1 MSESAAPPKFTLLYA
16 ILTPVIIL
24 PVLVILIL
32 FIRGDRATQFYNRGL
47 ELTTE
52 KKYAEAAQAF
62 REAGS
67 HGHGE
72 SYYCLAKLYESGAL
86 ASNDAAKAVWE
97 NLQRAALN
105 GSIQA
110 EYELGRLAENAP
122 EPDYANAA
130 LHYRRAALDGHSQA
144 QLAMGKF
151 YENGLG
157 VNQSN
162 ALAVEFYRYAADQNM
177 LDANAALAALHLSG
191 TLGKVDYAAARKY
204 LLPAVKANHPRSC
217 TIMGYVY
224 ENSQPEN
231 EENRQLAAAYYR
243 RAYNLGDAE
252 GGVNYG
258 DWLLKNSRVEDA
270 LTVFTKTFEQHQ
282 FAPAAHRLGV
292 YYCNSKSI
300 DYPKARKYFEIAAA
314 RGYAASWIN
323 LGIMAEQG
331 QGGDV
336 DLARAKECYSMAEK
350 LNHPQAAEYLKK
362 FSPQAQ

>member
-32 FIRGDRATQFYNRGL
+32 FIRGDRATQFYNRAL
-47 ELTTE
+47 VLTAE
-52 KKYAEAAQAF
+52 KKYNEAAQAF

-86 ASNDAAKAVWE
+86 TAPDAARAVWE

-122 EPDYANAA
+122 EADYANAA
-130 LHYRRAALDGHSQA
+130 LHYRRAALDGHSEA

-151 YENGLG
+151 YENGWG
-157 VNQSN
+157 VNQSS
-162 ALAVEFYRYAADQNM
+162 ALAAEFYRYAAAQNM
-177 LDANAALAALHLSG
+177 FDANAALATLHLSG
-191 TLGKVDYAAARKY
+191 ALGKVDYNAARKY
-204 LLPAVKANHPRSC
+204 LQPAIKANHPRSH
-217 TIMGYVY
+217 TVMGYVY

-231 EENRQLAAAYYR
+231 EENRQLAGVYYR
-243 RAYNLGDAE
+243 RAFNLGDAE

-258 DWLLKNSRVEDA
+258 DWLLKNSRVKDA
-270 LTVFTKTFEQHQ
+270 VKIFMLTFERHK

-292 YYCNSKSI
+292 YYCGDKVA
-300 DYPKARKYFEIAAA
+300 DYPAARKYFEAAA
-314 RGYAASWIN
+314 AQGYAASWLN

-331 QGGDV
+331 QGGKV
-336 DLARAKECYSMAEK
+336 DPLRARECYSMAEK
-350 LNHPQAAEYLKK
+350 LGHPQAAEYLKRR
-362 FSPQAQ
+362 

>member
-16 ILTPVIIL
+16 ILTPVMIL

-32 FIRGDRATQFYNRGL
+32 CIRGDRADQLYNRAL

-52 KKYAEAAQAF
+52 KKYTEAAQAF

-72 SYYCLAKLYESGAL
+72 SFYCLAKLYESGAL
-86 ASNDAAKAVWE
+86 AVPDAAKAVWE
-97 NLQRAALN
+97 NLQRAAIN

-110 EYELGRLAENAP
+110 EYELGRLAETAP

-130 LHYRRAALDGHSQA
+130 LHYRRAALDGHREA

-162 ALAVEFYRYAADQNM
+162 ALAIEFYRYAAAQGM
-177 LDANAALAALHLSG
+177 FDANAALAALYLSG
-191 TLGKVDYAAARKY
+191 SQDKVDYNAARKI

-217 TIMGYVY
+217 TLMGYVY
-224 ENSQPEN
+224 ENAQPEN
-231 EENRQLAAAYYR
+231 EENRQLAGAYYR

-258 DWLLKNSRVEDA
+258 DWLLKNAREQEA
-270 LTVFTKTFEQHQ
+270 QAVFLKTFERHK

-292 YYCNSKSI
+292 YYCGENSRNHT
-300 DYPKARKYFEIAAA
+300 KARQYFESAAA
-314 RGYAASWIN
+314 QGYAASWIN
-323 LGIMAEQG
+323 LGIMAELG
-331 QGGDV
+331 QGGSV
-336 DLARAKECYSMAEK
+336 DMTRARECYSMAEK

-362 FSPQAQ
+362 FSKQD

>member
-52 KKYAEAAQAF
+52 KKYNEAAQAF

-86 ASNDAAKAVWE
+86 TSNDAAKAVWE

-122 EPDYANAA
+122 KPDYANAA
-130 LHYRRAALDGHSQA
+130 LHYRRAALDGHSEA

-157 VNQSN
+157 VNQSS
-162 ALAVEFYRYAADQNM
+162 ALAAEFYRYAAERNVF
-177 LDANAALAALHLSG
+177 DANAALAALYLSG
-191 TLGKVDYAAARKY
+191 ELGKVDYAAARKY
-204 LLPAVKANHPRSC
+204 LLPAVKADHPRSC
-217 TIMGYVY
+217 TVMGYVY

-231 EENRQLAAAYYR
+231 EENRQLAGAYYR
-243 RAYNLGDAE
+243 RAFNLGDAE

-258 DWLLKNSRVEDA
+258 DWLLKNSRVKDA
-270 LTVFTKTFEQHQ
+270 VKVFQETFERHK

-292 YYCNSKSI
+292 YYCGNSVA
-300 DYPKARKYFEIAAA
+300 DYPAARKYFEAAA
-314 RGYAASWIN
+314 AQGYAASWLN

-331 QGGDV
+331 QGGSV
-336 DLARAKECYSMAEK
+336 DMTRAGECYSMAEK
-350 LNHPQAAEYLKK
+350 LGHPRAAEYLKNFLRNNK
-362 FSPQAQ
+362 